1 MEGARPAT
9 DADVARLA
17 ELGRAMLAELVGSRG
32 GDVFTNREARLEPL
46 EASFSADIAADDR
59 TVWVGT
65 IDDVVIGFAA
75 GETEELR
82 DGRTLGRVGD
92 LYVEPGARGIGVG
105 ECVMEGLLT
114 WFREHGCFAVDALA
128 LPGDRETKNFF
139 EESGFTARLLV
150 MHHRLED

>member
-9 DADVARLA
+9 HADVDRLA
-17 ELGRAMLAELVGSRG
+17 ELGRGMLAELVGSRG

-46 EASFSADIAADDR
+46 EASFAADIAADDR
-59 TVWVGT
+59 VLWVGT
-65 IDDVVIGFAA
+65 IDDFVVGYGA
-75 GETEELR
+75 GQTEDLR
-82 DGRTLGRVGD
+82 DGRTLGKVGD
-92 LYVEPGARGIGVG
+92 LYVEPGCRGIGVG

-114 WFREHGCFAVDALA
+114 WFRERGCFAVDALA